1 MPNTMHFAWAGG
13 ALPADGADT
22 VFAWHTRH
30 PEFEIIVWLKPG
42 PSVRGARDT
51 FGAHPT
57 IHVSECDGSVR
68 TADGSVRPVTGLLLP
83 AVQGPPLAALRG
95 AQVSTVQGS
104 PLPEVGR
111 AQLSTVQGA
120 QFPTVGRAQISTVQG
135 TPRPTVGG
143 ALVPAVQGAPLPTVG
158 GELLPAVQ
166 SGRLTLVETL
176 AGEPGGVWTDPPQ
189 GILIGLSRV

>member
-1 MPNTMHFAWAGG
+1 MHFAWAGG
-13 ALPADGADT
+13 GLPGDGADS

-30 PEFEIIVWLKPG
+30 PDFEIVVWLKPG

-68 TADGSVRPVTGLLLP
+68 PVTGLLLP

-95 AQVSTVQGS
+95 SQVSTVQGS
-104 PLPEVGR
+104 SFPDVGR
-111 AQLSTVQGA
+111 AHVATVQGAQLRTVGGAQLSTVQG
-120 QFPTVGRAQISTVQG
+120 TSV
-135 TPRPTVGG
+135 PTVGG
-143 ALVPAVQGAPLPTVG
+143 ALVPAVQGAPLPAVV

-166 SGRLTLVETL
+166 RGRLTMVETVG
-176 AGEPGGVWTDPPQ
+176 GEPGSGWTEPPQ
-189 GILIGLSRV
+189 GILIGLNRA